1 MHILSKSGCI
11 KNRFRKWMYIF
22 YDKRGIYD
30 KKNLI
35 NIRKFGENINN
46 IIKKINSKLIY
57 SKKYLIAKKNSTQ
70 QKAFNFFYLKVISV
84 SEILIDSVY
93 RKNEPYYPKVF
104 QK

>member
-30 KKNLI
+30 ERNLI

-70 QKAFNFFYLKVISV
+70 
-84 SEILIDSVY
+84 
-93 RKNEPYYPKVF
+93 
-104 QK
+104 